1 MSKSPPEHTDRRR
14 AESFGAIANEYDR
27 YRPHFPQPLIDGL
40 ITQRGILTAD
50 IGAGTGIA
58 SVQLM
63 EAGAHVVAVEPD
75 ARMARVATDKA
86 VSVEQATFEEW
97 QPAGRS
103 FDLVVFAQS
112 FHWVEPRSAIE
123 KVLTI
128 LRPAG
133 RLAILAN
140 RIIPTAPTQEELDAV
155 SADYLDVRV
164 RPVGHREAELTAL
177 LEEFGFAVER
187 RCCLEHLHYTAED
200 YMNLVSTYSNHS
212 TLEPTAL
219 TELRSRL
226 EQKIGSAGVAAHND
240 ALAFVCTPPSSMEA
254 LD

>member
-14 AESFGAIANEYDR
+14 AESFGAIADEYDR
-27 YRPHFPQPLIDGL
+27 YRPRFPQPLIDGL
-40 ITQRGILTAD
+40 VASRGVLTAD

-75 ARMARVATDKA
+75 ARMARVATGKG
-86 VSVEQATFEEW
+86 VTVEQATFEGW

-128 LRPAG
+128 LRPCG
-133 RLAILAN
+133 RLAIIAN
-140 RIIPTAPTQEELDAV
+140 RIIPTAPTQEELDEV
-155 SADYLDVRV
+155 NADYLDVSV
-164 RPVGHREAELTAL
+164 RPDVREAELSAL
-177 LEEFGFAVER
+177 LSEFGFAFER
-187 RCCLEHLHYTAED
+187 RRYVEHLHYTAED
-200 YMNLVSTYSNHS
+200 YLNLVCTYSNRL
-212 TLEPTAL
+212 TLEPAAL
-219 TELRSRL
+219 AELRSRL
-226 EQKIGSAGVAAHND
+226 AQRIGSAGVAALND
-240 ALAFVCTPPSSMEA
+240 AVAFVCTPIS
-254 LD
+254 